1 MSLEPDRINVTSA
14 ALQHPAWLEKT
25 LGHYGERIALGL
37 DARNGTVV
45 ARGTEWCGDSVHNTV
60 RWLQTAGAC
69 RYIVTDVSRDGALSG
84 PGLQLLREV
93 LSLTEHPVVA
103 SGGVASLEDIRTL
116 RALTNQGLEGLV
128 LGKALYVG
136 NFTFEEALKAAN
148 DDAS

>member
-1 MSLEPDRINVTSA
+1 M
-14 ALQHPAWLEKT
+14 
-25 LGHYGERIALGL
+25 

-45 ARGTEWCGDSVHNTV
+45 ARGTEWCGDSVNNTL